1 MKAIKGCKRVW
12 HIDNTQYEKRIR
24 SYDMTEQGNA
34 YNRYMSIYF
43 FFFSI
48 GDICLFTYICN
59 N

>member
-43 FFFSI
+43 LFFFF
-48 GDICLFTYICN
+48 DR
-59 N
+59 